1 LDKKDDALTEEVQ
14 SRLQDLFGE
23 KEEAPASASME
34 DEQISVPMEEEEI
47 PASEKDRGA
56 PEDSPI
62 RDLKSTILS
71 IDWEI
76 SDELLNA
83 LLEEIGKL
91 ENRYKNDKDLLL
103 FLQLLGSVGK
113 YIQKRKVNAHPGAI
127 KVLNSVYNSL
137 EEVLL
142 SESITETERRE
153 KLIVQVEEF
162 KKLKEQ
168 IALKKTD
175 TPKKIDAAIQAEPR
189 PSEDTRE
196 KSSEDMSS
204 MTTQEA
210 LAYALSEIKQVIRDE
225 FKALKTELKK

>member
-1 LDKKDDALTEEVQ
+1 MDKKDDALTEEVQ

-23 KEEAPASASME
+23 KEEAPASME
-34 DEQISVPMEEEEI
+34 DEKISVPMEEEEA
-47 PASEKDRGA
+47 PASGEDSVA

-83 LLEEIGKL
+83 LIEEIEKL
-91 ENRYKNDKDLLL
+91 EDRYKDDKDLLL

-113 YIQKRKVNAHPGAI
+113 YIKKRKVNAHPGAI

-137 EEVLL
+137 EQVLV
-142 SESITETERRE
+142 SGSVTEAEKRE
-153 KLIVQVEEF
+153 KLLVQVEEF

-175 TPKKIDAAIQAEPR
+175 TPKTKDAAVQTERR
-189 PSEDTRE
+189 PTEETRK
-196 KSSEDMSS
+196 KSPEDMSS
-204 MTTQEA
+204 MTPQEA
-210 LAYALSEIKQVIRDE
+210 LAYALSEIRQVIRDE
-225 FKALKTELKK
+225 FKALIAELKK

>member
-23 KEEAPASASME
+23 KEEAPASME
-34 DEQISVPMEEEEI
+34 DEKISVPMEEEEA
-47 PASEKDRGA
+47 PASGEDSVA

-83 LLEEIGKL
+83 LIEEIEKL
-91 ENRYKNDKDLLL
+91 EDRYKDDKDLLL

-113 YIQKRKVNAHPGAI
+113 YIKKRKVNAHPGAI

-137 EEVLL
+137 EQVLV
-142 SESITETERRE
+142 SGSVTEAEKRE
-153 KLIVQVEEF
+153 KLLVQVEEF

-175 TPKKIDAAIQAEPR
+175 TPKTKDAAVQTERR
-189 PSEDTRE
+189 PTEETRK
-196 KSSEDMSS
+196 KSPEDMSS
-204 MTTQEA
+204 MTPQEA
-210 LAYALSEIKQVIRDE
+210 LAYALSEIRQVIRDE
-225 FKALKTELKK
+225 FKALIAELKK

>member
-23 KEEAPASASME
+23 KEEAPASME
-34 DEQISVPMEEEEI
+34 DEKISVPMEEEEA
-47 PASEKDRGA
+47 PASGEDSVA

-83 LLEEIGKL
+83 LIEEIEKL
-91 ENRYKNDKDLLL
+91 EDRYKNDKDLLL

-113 YIQKRKVNAHPGAI
+113 YIKKRKVNAHPGAI

-137 EEVLL
+137 EQVLV
-142 SESITETERRE
+142 SGSVTEAEKRE
-153 KLIVQVEEF
+153 KLLVQVEEF

-175 TPKKIDAAIQAEPR
+175 TPKTKDAAVQTERR
-189 PSEDTRE
+189 PTEETRK
-196 KSSEDMSS
+196 KSPEDMSS
-204 MTTQEA
+204 MTPQEA
-210 LAYALSEIKQVIRDE
+210 LAYALSEIRQVIRDE
-225 FKALKTELKK
+225 FKALIAELKK